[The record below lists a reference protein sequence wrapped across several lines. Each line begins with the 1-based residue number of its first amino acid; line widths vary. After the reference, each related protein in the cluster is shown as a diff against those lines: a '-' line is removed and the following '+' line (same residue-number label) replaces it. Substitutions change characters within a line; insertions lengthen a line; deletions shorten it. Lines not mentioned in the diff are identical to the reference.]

1 MVYYIETIIFLF
13 KFVNEFCPF
22 FIHHCASGESSSV
35 PNFLF
40 SSLRYSSKTM
50 GRLQCFRFDDRIGK
64 RIIIASRSL
73 EKIKLT

>member
-50 GRLQCFRFDDRIGK
+50 GPGNVSNVSDSTIVSVKEL
-64 RIIIASRSL
+64 
-73 EKIKLT
+73 